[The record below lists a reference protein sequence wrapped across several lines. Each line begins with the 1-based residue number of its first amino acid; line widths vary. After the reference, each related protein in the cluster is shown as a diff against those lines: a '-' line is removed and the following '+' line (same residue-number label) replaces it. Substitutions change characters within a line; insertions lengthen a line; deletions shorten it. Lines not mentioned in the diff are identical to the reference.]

1 MRHYLGIGM
10 IAAAAF
16 MAAIALSPHPAHAT
30 LQISANFNGT
40 IFTCVDNN
48 AACDTNLSTGTIQLA
63 DQTLGGI
70 EINGSIQTSR
80 GTPANPFSLDILNA
94 SSLSVINTLGVSVA
108 YIVTVSDTSFA
119 APVAQ
124 FNTSSAAT
132 WENADGS
139 TATVKFWADAANTQ
153 GATTPTTT
161 PGTLIDSFTST
172 AVGPADSFAHNGAG
186 PISLLTPFSM
196 TEQIAGSLTAGANL
210 LNRGQTEILT
220 PAPEPASMAL
230 LGAGLV
236 GMAMVRRA
244 ARRP

>member
-1 MRHYLGIGM
+1 MRHSLVTGI
-10 IAAAAF
+10 IASAAF
-16 MAAIALSPHPAHAT
+16 SAAIALSPNPAHAT

-80 GTPANPFSLDILNA
+80 GTPANPNSLDILNA
-94 SSLSVINTLGVSVA
+94 SSLSVINTLGTSVT

-119 APVAQ
+119 APVSQ

-139 TATVKFWADAANTQ
+139 TATVKFWADAANTH
-153 GATTPTTT
+153 
-161 PGTLIDSFTST
+161 DSGILFV
-172 AVGPADSFAHNGAG
+172 ARCWPLC
-186 PISLLTPFSM
+186 ISSGRCFRS
-196 TEQIAGSLTAGANL
+196 
-210 LNRGQTEILT
+210 
-220 PAPEPASMAL
+220 
-230 LGAGLV
+230 
-236 GMAMVRRA
+236 
-244 ARRP
+244 ARWR